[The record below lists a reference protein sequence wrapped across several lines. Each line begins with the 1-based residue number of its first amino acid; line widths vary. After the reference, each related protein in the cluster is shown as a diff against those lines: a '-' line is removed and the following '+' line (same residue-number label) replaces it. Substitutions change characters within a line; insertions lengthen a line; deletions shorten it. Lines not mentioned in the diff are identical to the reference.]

1 MVFVYNSAITKKDNP
16 MFWQEDI
23 KEEHFTL
30 PKTIQD
36 AVFSIRSK
44 VLPMDHAYLLS
55 QGLLKH
61 LPWLAEVNAGVF
73 DISVA
78 DGNGWEQDESG
89 LYYPSKRSKLNIRVP
104 QEKLAD
110 IQELTGKTLDLGEYS
125 IDIVKSLES
134 KLMSDMQIVFSKRVV
149 CDKDSSEEEFLQTAF
164 NQLQALNIQPKKMM
178 AGLQRNIHTPNGI
191 IHTRS
196 LMVANLRKVES
207 VTLQEQGIGEHRL
220 LGCGLF
226 LPQKGIESVDAV

>member
-1 MVFVYNSAITKKDNP
+1 

-36 AVFSIRSK
+36 AVFAIRAK
-44 VLPMDHAYLLS
+44 VLPVDHAYLLS
-55 QGLLKH
+55 RALLKY
-61 LPWLAEVNAGVF
+61 LPWLAEVNAGIF

-89 LYYPSKRSKLNIRVP
+89 LYYPSKRSRLNIRVP
-104 QEKLAD
+104 QEKLESM
-110 IQELTGKTLDLGEYS
+110 QTLVGKTLDLGEYS
-125 IDIVKSLES
+125 IDIVKTLKS
-134 KLMSDMQIVFSKRVV
+134 KLMSDMQILLSKHIV
-149 CDKDSSEEEFLQTAF
+149 CDENESEEAFLQTAF
-164 NQLQALNIQPKKMM
+164 TQLQALGIHPKKMM
-178 AGLQRNIHTPNGI
+178 AGLEHKISTSNGI

-207 VTLQEQGIGEHRL
+207 VTLQEHGIGEHRL

-226 LPQKGIESVDAV
+226 LPQKDIESVDAV